1 MAMDSKQDFLRST
14 EKALGDIVTASDM
27 NRILKALSDVL
38 EGYEMRMIREW
49 TEEHDDCLQ
58 CYLDALS
65 VECRSQKTIDR
76 YRYVI
81 GRMMEFAKVP
91 TRKITIYH
99 LRAFISAEKE
109 RGIADRTLEG
119 YREIFS
125 SYFNWLQRES
135 LIEKNPSANL
145 GAIKCAKKEKK
156 TYSAVDFE
164 NLNRNCKSIR
174 DRAILNFL
182 ASTGCRISEM
192 IDLNRDDV
200 DLDKLECV
208 VHGKGNKERT
218 VYLNDVAGMLL
229 GEYLASRKDDCPA
242 LFTNRFNDRISPN
255 GVRYMLSYL
264 EKETGIEKVH
274 PHKFRRTLA
283 TDLARHGMPIQ
294 EVAKILGH
302 DKIDTTMQYVVLNK
316 DDVKNSY
323 RRYA

>member
-1 MAMDSKQDFLRST
+1 MK
-14 EKALGDIVTASDM
+14 
-27 NRILKALSDVL
+27 
-38 EGYEMRMIREW
+38 
-49 TEEHDDCLQ
+49 
-58 CYLDALS
+58 
-65 VECRSQKTIDR
+65 
-76 YRYVI
+76 
-81 GRMMEFAKVP
+81 
-91 TRKITIYH
+91 
-99 LRAFISAEKE
+99 
-109 RGIADRTLEG
+109 
-119 YREIFS
+119 
-125 SYFNWLQRES
+125 
-135 LIEKNPSANL
+135 
-145 GAIKCAKKEKK
+145 
-156 TYSAVDFE
+156 
-164 NLNRNCKSIR
+164 
-174 DRAILNFL
+174 
-182 ASTGCRISEM
+182 
-192 IDLNRDDV
+192 NRDDV

-229 GEYLASRKDDCPA
+229 GEYLASRKDECPA
-242 LFTNRFNDRISPN
+242 LFINRFNDRISPN